1 MINKDDL
8 KKYYART
15 RQLILN
21 PKREWSLID
30 NEHDSPL
37 QLFSNY
43 LIPLAIM
50 ASIVVLLLGFL
61 HYNGLHTLL
70 YTLINFISITL
81 GTYLTFIIT
90 REYLTGKLPDAEGT
104 ALHLSVYSA
113 AVFTLFHSLSVAL
126 VSGFWSQLLGLIS
139 LIFLRT
145 LHAGISGIT
154 KLETS
159 QKTSMLIIMALS
171 IICIPVIC
179 KRLLMI
185 LFHIPVFNL

>member
-50 ASIVVLLLGFL
+50 ASIVVLLLGLL

-113 AVFTLFHSLSVAL
+113 AVFTLFHSLAVAL
-126 VSGFWSQLLGLIS
+126 VMR
-139 LIFLRT
+139 FL
-145 LHAGISGIT
+145 
-154 KLETS
+154 E
-159 QKTSMLIIMALS
+159 S
-171 IICIPVIC
+171 IIRVDQPDIFTHPTRRYFGDYQTGNRPKNQYADYHGLVYHMYSGH
-179 KRLLMI
+179 L
-185 LFHIPVFNL
+185 